1 MCSSEHIEIMHHN
14 NASRLATP
22 SSLRFLH
29 DRVTA
34 AVFFFFSDGISV
46 TGLPISSPLRQ
57 LLKPRSETRAFGSES
72 GRAEYS
78 HVKVSDRRPAECTK
92 PRCSRC
98 TPLFSIVF
106 FKNLLRLVAWGLFI
120 FMLVQ
125 CRCTYSADNE

>member
-1 MCSSEHIEIMHHN
+1 MHHN

-78 HVKVSDRRPAECTK
+78 HVKVSAPSHAVQGARRCF
-92 PRCSRC
+92 
-98 TPLFSIVF
+98 PLSFLKIYY
-106 FKNLLRLVAWGLFI
+106 GL
-120 FMLVQ
+120 
-125 CRCTYSADNE
+125 